1 MGSVMERHSWDGHLV
16 LVHSSEHQRRAGLA
30 SWVRRGLQLG
40 AKILYTE
47 PVDELPERSLM
58 GVLRASEVCVDAAV
72 ERGQLEVLPAD
83 DEAYSEA
90 FQTRAID
97 DALAAGYPTVRWS
110 AEAETA
116 WGVMSR
122 SAHADVE
129 WSTDELCRQR
139 PVSILCQYPAG
150 LTQPTMQTVC
160 AMHTSGVRESLLETS
175 PIPGGIALAGE
186 VDVSN
191 EAILRSSLMAAGS
204 ATEAGRGCFVV
215 DLTRLGFLDVA
226 GAKALLTATTAHRM
240 NGGRVLLRAVQPP
253 VERILRLLDVGR
265 HGCIFEG
272 DL

>member
-1 MGSVMERHSWDGHLV
+1 MKPHSWDGHLV
-16 LVHSSEHQRRAGLA
+16 LVHGNEQPRRAGVA
-30 SWVRRGLQLG
+30 SWVRRGLELG
-40 AKILYTE
+40 AKILYIE
-47 PVDELPERSLM
+47 PLDELPERSLM

-72 ERGQLEVLPAD
+72 DRGQLEVFPAD
-83 DEAYSEA
+83 DEAYSQQ

-116 WGVMSR
+116 WSVMSR

-150 LTQPTMQTVC
+150 LTQPTLQTVC
-160 AMHTSGVRESLLETS
+160 AMHAGGVRDSLLQTS
-175 PIPGGIALAGE
+175 LIPGGIALAGE

-204 ATEAGRGCFVV
+204 ATKVGRGSFAV
-215 DLTRLGFLDVA
+215 DLSRLDFLDVA

-240 NGGRVLLRAVQPP
+240 NGGRVFLRAAQPP
-253 VERILRLLDVGR
+253 VERVLRLLDVGR